1 MDGIVGNVIGA
12 AVLLLYP
19 TWRIFSRAG
28 LNSALSL
35 TVLIPYVGILVSGII
50 LAASEWKIRGEQ

>member
-28 LNSALSL
+28 LNPALSL
-35 TVLIPYVGILVSGII
+35 TVLIPYVGILVGGII
-50 LAASEWKIRGEQ
+50 LAVSEWNIRGEQ